1 VLEQLFNLH
10 APALHRYLLRKNC
23 TPSLAADLVQE
34 TFLRLAQMEGVERLL
49 ASPAYLFRV
58 AHNLMIDHHRRY
70 GAKRYE
76 AEPSLVFDGLID
88 ECSSPEAQ
96 ALGAWELE
104 RLQALLELLPE
115 RTRDVFLL
123 CRVEGMTHKEAARYL
138 RISTSSV
145 QKHLASALARIG
157 RELEPDL

>member
-1 VLEQLFNLH
+1 MLEQLFTQH

-23 TPSLAADLVQE
+23 TPSLASDLVQE

-49 ASPAYLFRV
+49 SSPGYLFRI

-70 GAKRYE
+70 GSRRYE
-76 AEPSLVFDGLID
+76 AEPSLVFDTLVD
-88 ECSSPEAQ
+88 EGCSPEEQ
-96 ALGAWELE
+96 AIDAHELE
-104 RLQALLELLPE
+104 RLHGLLELLPE

-157 RELEPDL
+157 RELEADL

>member
-1 VLEQLFNLH
+1 VLEQLFNEH
-10 APALHRYLLRKNC
+10 ASALHRYLLRKNC
-23 TPSLAADLVQE
+23 TPSLASDIVQE

-49 ASPAYLFRV
+49 TTPAYLFRV

-76 AEPSLVFDGLID
+76 AEPSIVFDCLVD
-88 ECSSPEAQ
+88 EGSSPEAQ
-96 ALGAWELE
+96 ALGTLELE
-104 RLQALLELLPE
+104 RLHATLELLPE
-115 RTRDVFLL
+115 RTRNVFLL

-145 QKHLASALARIG
+145 QKHLASALVKIG
-157 RELEPDL
+157 RGIEPDQ